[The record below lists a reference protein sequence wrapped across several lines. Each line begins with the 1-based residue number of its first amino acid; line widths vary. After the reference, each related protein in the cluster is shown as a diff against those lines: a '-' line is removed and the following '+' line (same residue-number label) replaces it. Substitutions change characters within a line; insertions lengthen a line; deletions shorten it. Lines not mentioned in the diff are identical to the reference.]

1 MSELL
6 SPCHLRKRASK
17 KAKIAILI
25 CYLSINLLICC
36 VYVVENY
43 ICAWYN
49 VSVSDVYPFV
59 PVGQTHS
66 PLYE

>member
-17 KAKIAILI
+17 KAKITTLI
-25 CYLSINLLICC
+25 HYLSINLLICC

-43 ICAWYN
+43 TCAKYN
-49 VSVSDVYPFV
+49 VGVSDVCPFV
-59 PVGQTHS
+59 PVGQSQS